1 MEKENKM
8 ENIIIKK
15 GKGRSRI
22 EVKPNEVEMLIIL
35 ERQHLLSTSQLFRYY
50 TELCFGKS
58 HSYAFKNRMRKF
70 EDFKLIKS
78 AKFAEGFDG
87 DRFKYYTLG
96 SAGIELLQEKGQ
108 LPDNY
113 NKNRMYPLLNKKNV
127 QHFLMTQEVVLRV
140 MLRGMA
146 RLSMPRYEAKGLSL
160 KMISLSPAE
169 HPYDRWVPKGNGT
182 FNRNN
187 KGAAHARAA
196 NYTRSSSS
204 KSEMGY
210 TSTMIKPDW
219 IMKRTF
225 EGTENKPRVVNIELD
240 TGTEQWPQIIDKVW
254 RYCYVAEENKDTNHV
269 VVIVMPDETYSLR
282 NKYGDRSQRL
292 QNMNNSLN
300 SDTKLQERIKEVRLQ
315 VRFAS
320 LKKIDHLIASF
331 LEPEIFRED

>member
-1 MEKENKM
+1 M

-22 EVKPNEVEMLIIL
+22 EVKPSEVEMLIIL

-50 TELCFGKS
+50 TELCLGKS

-96 SAGIELLQEKGQ
+96 SAGIEILQEKGH
-108 LPDNY
+108 LPDDY

-140 MLRGMA
+140 MAAGMA
-146 RLSMPRYEAKGLSL
+146 RLSMPAYKTKGLSL

-169 HPYDRWVPKGNGT
+169 HPYDRWVSKRSGAV
-182 FNRNN
+182 NRNN
-187 KGAAHARAA
+187 KGVVHARAA
-196 NYTRSSSS
+196 NYTRSFSS

-219 IMKRTF
+219 IMKRSF
-225 EGTENKPRVVNIELD
+225 EGTVNRPRVINIELD
-240 TGTEQWPQIIDKVW
+240 TGTEQWPQIIDKIW
-254 RYCYVAEENKDTNHV
+254 RYCYVAEENKDTIHV
-269 VVIVMPDETYSLR
+269 VTFVMPDETYSLR
-282 NKYGDRSQRL
+282 NKYGNRSQRL
-292 QNMNNSLN
+292 KNMKNSLKN
-300 SDTKLQERIKEVRLQ
+300 DTKLQERMKEVGLL
-315 VRFAS
+315 VFFGS
-320 LKKIDHLIASF
+320 LKDVGRAFAKF
-331 LEPEIFRED
+331 LQPEIFKED

>member
-1 MEKENKM
+1 M
-8 ENIIIKK
+8 ENIILKK

-22 EVKPNEVEMLIIL
+22 EVKPSEVEMLIIL

-96 SAGIELLQEKGQ
+96 SAGIELLQENGH
-108 LPDNY
+108 LPDDY
-113 NKNRMYPLLNKKNV
+113 NKNRMYSHLNKKNV
-127 QHFLMTQEVVLRV
+127 QHFLMTQEVVLRI
-140 MLRGMA
+140 MAAGMA
-146 RLSMPRYEAKGLSL
+146 RLSMPTYKTKGLSL

-169 HPYDRWVPKGNGT
+169 HPYDRWVPKASGT
-182 FNRNN
+182 LSRNN

-204 KSEMGY
+204 KREMGY

-219 IMKRTF
+219 IMKRSF
-225 EGTENKPRVVNIELD
+225 EDTVNKPRVINIELD
-240 TGTEQWPQIIDKVW
+240 TGTEQWPQIIDKIW
-254 RYCYVAEENKDTNHV
+254 RYCYVAEENKDTHHLV
-269 VVIVMPDETYSLR
+269 TFVMPDETYSLR
-282 NKYGDRSQRL
+282 KKYGNRSLRL
-292 QNMNNSLN
+292 QNMNNSLK
-300 SDTKLQERIKEVRLQ
+300 SDTKLQERLKEVGVYVIFR
-315 VRFAS
+315 S
-320 LKKIDHLIASF
+320 LKDIGSVVAKILQ
-331 LEPEIFRED
+331 PEIFKED

>member
-1 MEKENKM
+1 MENK
-8 ENIIIKK
+8 ILKK

-22 EVKPNEVEMLIIL
+22 EVKPSEVEMLIIL

-96 SAGIELLQEKGQ
+96 SAGIELLQEKGH
-108 LPDNY
+108 LSDDY
-113 NKNRMYPLLNKKNV
+113 NKNRMYSHLNKKNV
-127 QHFLMTQEVVLRV
+127 QHFLMTQEVVLRI
-140 MLRGMA
+140 MAAGMA
-146 RLSMPRYEAKGLSL
+146 RLSTSMHKTKGLSL

-169 HPYDRWVPKGNGT
+169 HPYERWVPKASGT

-196 NYTRSSSS
+196 SYTRSSSS
-204 KSEMGY
+204 KSEMGF

-225 EGTENKPRVVNIELD
+225 EDTNNTRVINIELD
-240 TGTEQWPQIIDKVW
+240 TGTEQWPQIIDKIW
-254 RYCYVAEENKDTNHV
+254 RYCYVAEENKDAFHV
-269 VVIVMPDETYSLR
+269 VAFVMPDETYSLR

-292 QNMNNSLN
+292 QNMNISLN
-300 SDTKLQERIKEVRLQ
+300 SDTKLQERLKEVGLI
-315 VRFAS
+315 VVFES
-320 LKKIDHLIASF
+320 LKNIGYLLASA
-331 LEPEIFRED
+331 LEPEIFMED